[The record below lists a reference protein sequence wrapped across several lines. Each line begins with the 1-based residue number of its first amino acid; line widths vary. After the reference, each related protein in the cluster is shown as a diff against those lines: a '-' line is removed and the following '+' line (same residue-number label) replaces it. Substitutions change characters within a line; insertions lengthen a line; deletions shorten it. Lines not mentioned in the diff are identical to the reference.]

1 MDLFEID
8 ETQRLRREDAAAK
21 LHALADALARHN
33 EIEFVRDGRRV
44 TVDVPAE
51 VDLKVE
57 VELGDDARE
66 LEIELTW

>member
-8 ETQRLRREDAAAK
+8 ETQRMSREAAAAK

-33 EIEFVRDGRRV
+33 SVEFSKGDNRV
-44 TVDVPAE
+44 TVAIPDE
-51 VDLKVE
+51 VELKIE
-57 VELGDDARE
+57 VELGDTNE

>member
-8 ETQRLRREDAAAK
+8 NTERLSREAAAAK

-33 EIEFVRDGRRV
+33 SVEFQRAGKNI
-44 TVDVPAE
+44 TVSIPDE
-51 VDLKVE
+51 VELKIE
-57 VELGDDARE
+57 VELGDDNE

>member
-8 ETQRLRREDAAAK
+8 NTTTVSREEAAAE

-33 EIEFVRDGRRV
+33 SVEFERDGRRI
-44 TVDVPAE
+44 TVSIPDQVQLE
-51 VDLKVE
+51 IE
-57 VELGDDARE
+57 VELGEENE